1 MFRNFIYHYS
11 LIPIQCEGK
20 EYDNKS
26 DIWALGCILGELC
39 CLKKTFAASNLS
51 ELVTKIMAGAYT
63 PVPVGYTS
71 GLRSLMANLLQVDPA
86 LRPTASEVLV
96 YWIPLIFRSLGKNK
110 G

>member
-1 MFRNFIYHYS
+1 MFRNFVYHYS
-11 LIPIQCEGK
+11 LISIQCEGK

-63 PVPVGYTS
+63 AVPVGYTS